1 MGEKKALKSV
11 HAKKKISTDSV
22 DFELGLSNKSKYSL
36 TSEPPREKFRTI
48 CETTRPKNDPVH
60 SINIEKSPF
69 FKVKKVSLGTQNP
82 KVAVLPEIDGI
93 IREKLIDDSD
103 PKSAQDRT
111 EKVLDQESI
120 VVVRSPNPSLRK
132 ISRTPNVQ
140 LKRQKSVKEL
150 RKEVEL
156 RSTKP
161 ITNYFS
167 KKKLVLDAESEGVS
181 NLKLQDE
188 EDILRLDSRTK
199 PRTAV
204 GHKKF

>member
-1 MGEKKALKSV
+1 M
-11 HAKKKISTDSV
+11 
-22 DFELGLSNKSKYSL
+22 
-36 TSEPPREKFRTI
+36 
-48 CETTRPKNDPVH
+48 
-60 SINIEKSPF
+60 
-69 FKVKKVSLGTQNP
+69 GTQNP

-93 IREKLIDDSD
+93 IREKLIDDSN

-167 KKKLVLDAESEGVS
+167 KKKLVLDAE
-181 NLKLQDE
+181 
-188 EDILRLDSRTK
+188 
-199 PRTAV
+199 
-204 GHKKF
+204 